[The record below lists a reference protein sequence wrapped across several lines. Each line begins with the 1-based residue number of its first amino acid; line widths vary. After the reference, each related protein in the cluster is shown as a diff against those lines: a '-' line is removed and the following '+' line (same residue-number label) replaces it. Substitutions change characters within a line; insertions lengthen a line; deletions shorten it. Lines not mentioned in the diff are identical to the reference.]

1 MGVFVVA
8 GGHASPPLEPAE
20 AAFHR
25 VARRV
30 RLRVARLGIQTPGP
44 GRNDGLDAPL
54 RQPSA
59 EGIHVHASTQARA

>member
-30 RLRVARLGIQTPGP
+30 RLRGVGLGVRAPLP
-44 GRNDGLDAPL
+44 GRNDGLGAPL
-54 RQPSA
+54 CQPRV
-59 EGIHVHASTQARA
+59 EGASPS